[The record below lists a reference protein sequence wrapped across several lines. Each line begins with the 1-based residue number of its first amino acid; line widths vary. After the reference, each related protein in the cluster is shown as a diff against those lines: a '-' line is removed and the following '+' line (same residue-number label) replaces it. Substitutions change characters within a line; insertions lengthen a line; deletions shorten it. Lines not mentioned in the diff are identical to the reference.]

1 MDERIK
7 ARYIDPMVDWSFKR
21 LFGSEVNKDILIEF
35 LKVIFPEHEIE
46 DITYIPAEQ
55 LGIMEDDRKAV
66 FDVICRTKNG
76 EEFIVEMQ
84 CATQKHFFER
94 ALYYTSFP
102 IMKQGKKAQRDEVT
116 GVKKEWDYELDG
128 VYFLGVLNF
137 RYEDDELIEHRYL
150 LREATTGKIMTDK
163 LKFIFVEVEK
173 FNKSEDEL
181 ATDFDKWL
189 FILKNLSKLLERP
202 AALRDK
208 IFSRLFDV
216 AEYASLDNIDKQNYV
231 KAMTTARDTHN
242 QIEYAKKTGLEEG
255 LVKGLEKGRAEGRA
269 EGLEEG
275 LEKGR
280 EDAKQLIAI
289 NFLKLGTP
297 SEVVAMATG
306 LSLEEVEK
314 LKTDAE

>member
-66 FDVICRTKNG
+66 FDVICRTKEG
-76 EEFIVEMQ
+76 KDFLVEMQ
-84 CATQKHFFER
+84 YAPQEHFFER

-102 IMKQGKKAQRDEVT
+102 IMKQGKKAQRDEET
-116 GVKKEWDYELDG
+116 GIRNEWNYELDG

-137 RYEDDELIEHRYL
+137 RYEEDELIEHRYL
-150 LREATTGKIMTDK
+150 LREATTGKTMTDK
-163 LKFIFVEVEK
+163 LKFVFVEVEK

-181 ATDFDKWL
+181 TTDFDKWL

-255 LVKGLEKGRAEGRA
+255 LVKGFEKGRA

-297 SEVVAMATG
+297 SEVVAKATG
-306 LSLEEVEK
+306 LSLEEITK
-314 LKTDAE
+314 LKDSSGR

>member
-1 MDERIK
+1 MTLYLPKE
-7 ARYIDPMVDWSFKR
+7 
-21 LFGSEVNKDILIEF
+21 GKDF
-35 LKVIFPEHEIE
+35 L
-46 DITYIPAEQ
+46 
-55 LGIMEDDRKAV
+55 
-66 FDVICRTKNG
+66 
-76 EEFIVEMQ
+76 VEMQ
-84 CATQKHFFER
+84 YAPQEHFFER

-102 IMKQGKKAQRDEVT
+102 IMKQGKKAQRNEET
-116 GVKKEWDYELDG
+116 GIRNEWNYELDG

-150 LREATTGKIMTDK
+150 LREATTGKTMTDK
-163 LKFIFVEVEK
+163 LKFVFVEVEK

-255 LVKGLEKGRAEGRA
+255 LVKGFEKGRA

-297 SEVVAMATG
+297 CEVVAKATG
-306 LSLEEVEK
+306 LSLEEVTKIKESSGR
-314 LKTDAE
+314 